1 MEECLDWLKGL
12 RVKFYL
18 EDSGV
23 EEIGEEGLI
32 VQEKGED
39 MGDDNI
45 EKVKDEDGEE
55 VKDEGEKKKRKKDK
69 AIDDIF
75 GGDNN
80 KPKKLKKEKKK
91 KKRKNAID
99 DIFG

>member
-1 MEECLDWLKGL
+1 M
-12 RVKFYL
+12 
-18 EDSGV
+18 
-23 EEIGEEGLI
+23 I

-45 EKVKDEDGEE
+45 EK

-80 KPKKLKKEKKK
+80 KPKKSKKEKKK